1 MSQLRAP
8 RLAGVG
14 GGVGT
19 TTLATALRGYDRG
32 RAADQGV
39 EVLVARSTGG
49 SLHQA
54 ATVIA
59 WLASNSRPRPV
70 LTVVAD
76 QPAPIRGPLRAR
88 LRMIEPQVSA
98 LVVVP
103 YVVHWR
109 ELTDPL
115 REAARLSECP
125 ADQLPKALRGYG
137 EALAGLAEAVLRSGL
152 LTGARPG
159 GPHTPP
165 PANRTT
171 GPIGRTLP
179 TRTLPTRT
187 LPTRTL
193 PTHALPTH
201 ALPTHPLPDR
211 TLPNQAVPNQ
221 AVAADTGA
229 YPAVSSTGPHAAVT
243 STGPHAALIGTG
255 PHAAV
260 TNTGPHAAV
269 DRSLAPAAAPGG
281 R

>member
-70 LTVVAD
+70 LAVVAD

-179 TRTLPTRT
+179 TR
-187 LPTRTL
+187 
-193 PTHALPTH
+193 A
-201 ALPTHPLPDR
+201 LPDR

-221 AVAADTGA
+221 AVAANTGA
-229 YPAVSSTGPHAAVT
+229 YPAVG
-243 STGPHAALIGTG
+243 STGPHAALLGTG

-260 TNTGPHAAV
+260 TGTGAYPAVTSTGPHTAV

>member
-59 WLASNSRPRPV
+59 WLASNCRPRPV
-70 LTVVAD
+70 LAVVAD

-103 YVVHWR
+103 YVAHWR

-179 TRTLPTRT
+179 TRALPTR
-187 LPTRTL
+187 
-193 PTHALPTH
+193 ALPTH
-201 ALPTHPLPDR
+201 ALPDR

-221 AVAADTGA
+221 AVAANTGA
-229 YPAVSSTGPHAAVT
+229 YPAVGSTGPHAAVT
-243 STGPHAALIGTG
+243 STGPHAAVTGTG
-255 PHAAV
+255 TYPAV
-260 TNTGPHAAV
+260 TSTGPHAAV

>member
-1 MSQLRAP
+1 
-8 RLAGVG
+8 
-14 GGVGT
+14 
-19 TTLATALRGYDRG
+19 
-32 RAADQGV
+32 
-39 EVLVARSTGG
+39 
-49 SLHQA
+49 
-54 ATVIA
+54 
-59 WLASNSRPRPV
+59 
-70 LTVVAD
+70 
-76 QPAPIRGPLRAR
+76 
-88 LRMIEPQVSA
+88 
-98 LVVVP
+98 VVP
-103 YVVHWR
+103 YVAYWR

-179 TRTLPTRT
+179 TR
-187 LPTRTL
+187 
-193 PTHALPTH
+193 ALPTH
-201 ALPTHPLPDR
+201 ALPTHVLPDR

-221 AVAADTGA
+221 AVAANTGA
-229 YPAVSSTGPHAAVT
+229 YPAVGSTGPHAAVT
-243 STGPHAALIGTG
+243 NTGPHAALIGTG
-255 PHAAV
+255 PHAAVTGTGTGAYPAV

>member
-70 LTVVAD
+70 LAVVAD

-179 TRTLPTRT
+179 TR
-187 LPTRTL
+187 
-193 PTHALPTH
+193 ALPTH
-201 ALPTHPLPDR
+201 ALPTRALPDR

-221 AVAADTGA
+221 AVPNQAVAANTGA
-229 YPAVSSTGPHAAVT
+229 YPAVG

-260 TNTGPHAAV
+260 TGTGAYPAVTSTGPHAAV

>member
-70 LTVVAD
+70 LAVVAD

-179 TRTLPTRT
+179 TR
-187 LPTRTL
+187 
-193 PTHALPTH
+193 ALPTH
-201 ALPTHPLPDR
+201 ALPDR

-221 AVAADTGA
+221 AVPNQAVPNQAVAANTGA
-229 YPAVSSTGPHAAVT
+229 YPAVGSTGPHAA
-243 STGPHAALIGTG
+243 HIGTG

-260 TNTGPHAAV
+260 TGTGAYPAVTSTGPHAAV

>member
-32 RAADQGV
+32 RATDQGV

-54 ATVIA
+54 ATMIA

-70 LTVVAD
+70 LAVVVD

-103 YVVHWR
+103 YVAHWR

-179 TRTLPTRT
+179 TR
-187 LPTRTL
+187 
-193 PTHALPTH
+193 ALPTH
-201 ALPTHPLPDR
+201 ALPDRTLPDR
-211 TLPNQAVPNQ
+211 TLPNPAVPNQ
-221 AVAADTGA
+221 AVATNTGA
-229 YPAVSSTGPHAAVT
+229 YPAVGSTGPHAAVT
-243 STGPHAALIGTG
+243 NTGPHAALIGTG

-260 TNTGPHAAV
+260 TGTGAYPAVTNTGPHATV

>member
-32 RAADQGV
+32 RTADQGV

-59 WLASNSRPRPV
+59 WLASNNRPRPV
-70 LTVVAD
+70 LAVVAD

-103 YVVHWR
+103 YVAHWR

-115 REAARLSECP
+115 AEAARLSECP

-137 EALAGLAEAVLRSGL
+137 EALAVLAEAVLRSGL

-179 TRTLPTRT
+179 NRTLPN
-187 LPTRTL
+187 
-193 PTHALPTH
+193 
-201 ALPTHPLPDR
+201 R
-211 TLPNQAVPNQ
+211 TLPNQTLPNR
-221 AVAADTGA
+221 AAATGSGT
-229 YPAVSSTGPHAAVT
+229 YPAVESTGPHAAISRTGAHPAVD
-243 STGPHAALIGTG
+243 STGPHAAISRTGAHPPVTDAGTG
-255 PHAAV
+255 QHAAV
-260 TNTGPHAAV
+260 ERP
-269 DRSLAPAAAPGG
+269 LAPAAALGG
-281 R
+281 S

>member
-70 LTVVAD
+70 LAVVAD

-103 YVVHWR
+103 YVAHWR

-179 TRTLPTRT
+179 TR
-187 LPTRTL
+187 
-193 PTHALPTH
+193 ALPTH
-201 ALPTHPLPDR
+201 ALPTHDLPNR

-221 AVAADTGA
+221 AVAANTGA
-229 YPAVSSTGPHAAVT
+229 YPAVGSTGPHAAVT

-255 PHAAV
+255 QHAAVTGTGAYPAV

>member
-70 LTVVAD
+70 LAVVAD

-103 YVVHWR
+103 YVAHWR

-179 TRTLPTRT
+179 TR
-187 LPTRTL
+187 
-193 PTHALPTH
+193 ALPTH
-201 ALPTHPLPDR
+201 ALPTHVLPDR

-221 AVAADTGA
+221 AVAANTGA
-229 YPAVSSTGPHAAVT
+229 YPAVGSTGPHAAVT
-243 STGPHAALIGTG
+243 NTGPHAALIGTG
-255 PHAAV
+255 PHAAVTGTGTGAYPAV

>member
-59 WLASNSRPRPV
+59 WLASNSLPRPV
-70 LTVVAD
+70 LAVVAD

-103 YVVHWR
+103 YVAHWR

-115 REAARLSECP
+115 GEAARLSECP

-152 LTGARPG
+152 LTGTRPG
-159 GPHTPP
+159 GPHTSP

-179 TRTLPTRT
+179 TR
-187 LPTRTL
+187 
-193 PTHALPTH
+193 ALT
-201 ALPTHPLPDR
+201 DR
-211 TLPNQAVPNQ
+211 TMPNQAVPNQ
-221 AVAADTGA
+221 TVAASTGTHPAVAGTG
-229 YPAVSSTGPHAAVT
+229 THT
-243 STGPHAALIGTG
+243 ALTGTG
-255 PHAAV
+255 PHTAL
-260 TNTGPHAAV
+260 TGTGPHTAV
-269 DRSLAPAAAPGG
+269 DRSLVPAAAPGG

>member
-70 LTVVAD
+70 LAVVAD

-179 TRTLPTRT
+179 TRTLPT
-187 LPTRTL
+187 
-193 PTHALPTH
+193 HALPTH

-221 AVAADTGA
+221 AVAANTGA
-229 YPAVSSTGPHAAVT
+229 YPAVGSTGPHAAVT

-260 TNTGPHAAV
+260 TGTGAYPAVTNTGPHAAV